1 MALPPVLNDII
12 KWLRA
17 GYPEGVPDVDYIPLF
32 ALLGSQLTNSD
43 VNAIAD
49 QLASESNPGSAESI
63 RQAIKA
69 VTTQQKPNDADVAR
83 VRARLAAG
91 GWPLAKPG
99 LASWPDAP
107 RPPAASD

>member
-1 MALPPVLNDII
+1 MALPPVLSNIVG
-12 KWLRA
+12 WLRA

-49 QLASESNPGSAESI
+49 ELASAGNPGSADSI